1 MRAVNVYG
9 GGTGKEKM
17 NFTSD
22 IKKELMKQPC
32 DEAESK
38 AALSAFFSVCG
49 VFAEDTLIPEN
60 TSVAA
65 YAAYTAYTADAGGE
79 TVPPRSEPKFFL
91 VSETERVA
99 EYFTELFY
107 NVFGERLAVSR
118 AVKDRLRGRSRLILE
133 YPKNAAAALETLGLY
148 NEKKGYIKGVPKA
161 FVKTEKLR
169 RAYIAG
175 AFLGGGSVTLPLGE
189 TKTGY
194 HLELAFP
201 CAEEEEKECK
211 TALAFCAMAEKSDLL
226 FKCVQRGSETV
237 AYMKSKEAISDFLS
251 VTGAQNA
258 LKKFTAFCKQRELN
272 NRLNRAANCS
282 SSNADK
288 TATAAVK
295 QVLAIKKIAA
305 AGENIRLSPELKET
319 IRFRISHPEMS
330 LKEMAE
336 AMNVTKS
343 CLNHRIRRLMQV
355 AENLPQ

>member
-1 MRAVNVYG
+1 
-9 GGTGKEKM
+9 M

-22 IKKELMKQPC
+22 VKKELMKKPC
-32 DEAESK
+32 DDAESK
-38 AALSAFFSVCG
+38 AALSAYFSVCG
-49 VFAEDTLIPEN
+49 VFAEDTFYPEN
-60 TSVAA
+60 PSDTP
-65 YAAYTAYTADAGGE
+65 YATLFGDE
-79 TVPPRSEPKFFL
+79 SVPPKSEPKFFL

-107 NVFGERLAVSR
+107 NIFGERLTVSR

-133 YPKNAAAALETLGLY
+133 YSKNAAAALETLGLY

-175 AFLGGGSVTLPLGE
+175 AFLGGGSVTLPLGA

-194 HLELAFP
+194 HLELVFP
-201 CAEEEEKECK
+201 CADEEETECK
-211 TALAFCAMAEKSDLL
+211 TASDFCAMAEKSDLL

-305 AGENIRLSPELKET
+305 AGENIHLTPELKET
-319 IRFRISHPEMS
+319 IDYRISHPEMS

-336 AMNVTKS
+336 AMNVSKS
-343 CLNHRIRRLMQV
+343 CLNHRIRKLIQV